1 MFCGKIPKDVFE
13 DQLIPIFE
21 KCGRIWDL
29 RLMMDPLT
37 GLNRGYCFVTF
48 VDKSG
53 AQEAVKQV
61 SHNIFDGFILKMCYL
76 KCLVCCIEIKVYVP

>member
-1 MFCGKIPKDVFE
+1 
-13 DQLIPIFE
+13 
-21 KCGRIWDL
+21 
-29 RLMMDPLT
+29 MMDPLT

-76 KCLVCCIEIKVYVP
+76 KCVVCCIELKLKYIYHKNSSYLITCSTIYMCRVLTK